1 MNKRN
6 DDKAVAL
13 FIIIFA
19 IIILLGT
26 LNG

>member
-13 FIIIFA
+13 FIIIFV
-19 IIILLGT
+19 IIALLGV

>member
-13 FIIIFA
+13 FIILFA